1 MKVIPNDACHTELQ
15 CSWQPNRQQQR
26 IELLQLSIKNALPVI
41 YRSQGCHELT
51 SKSKYSLSLP
61 YFALTG
67 PENLQRTDV
76 FNVSLLSNEDH

>member
-1 MKVIPNDACHTELQ
+1 MNSKITSMKAIPNDACHTKLQ
-15 CSWQPNRQQQR
+15 CKWQPNRQHQHM
-26 IELLQLSIKNALPVI
+26 ESASKTALPVM

-67 PENLQRTDV
+67 PENLQRTYKLHV
-76 FNVSLLSNEDH
+76 GLL

>member
-1 MKVIPNDACHTELQ
+1 MHATQNCNADGNQIG
-15 CSWQPNRQQQR
+15 
-26 IELLQLSIKNALPVI
+26 SISTLNCCKSASKSALPVM

-67 PENLQRTDV
+67 PENLQRTYKLHV
-76 FNVSLLSNEDH
+76 GLL